1 MRYLL
6 AASFVTVVAA
16 GAIIYA
22 VPSQAGPSFSNSTM
36 TTTPTHEQC
45 PGTFATYGLLIDVL
59 TGSLHT
65 RWRCL
70 AQVRAGRQVRRQ
82 LNAVSPARP
91 CRP

>member
-36 TTTPTHEQC
+36 TTTPT
-45 PGTFATYGLLIDVL
+45 TST
-59 TGSLHT
+59 TS
-65 RWRCL
+65 
-70 AQVRAGRQVRRQ
+70 
-82 LNAVSPARP
+82 NAPAP
-91 CRP
+91 PPHMGY